1 MENSTVNIDFS
12 KSGSSMNL
20 YISEIDKQYSETE
33 RTRRTVRSNDKMS
46 QTFTEFENLLK
57 V

>member
-20 YISEIDKQYSETE
+20 YISEIDKQFSETE